1 MEVKM
6 SLDDITKD
14 DIANDSLSDGDQI
27 GPGQPP
33 KDHQFKKRVSG
44 NPKGRPRKCPKS
56 HDFLWDEL
64 RKPAKF
70 ASEGKVKQVP
80 RLQIVYR
87 QLQLLAMTG
96 NTQALKLYSARREVI
111 LRRKNNY
118 KDEEEQPVD
127 FKWTEENEQ
136 LWRDLQK
143 GEPDEDEADDE
154 ADESDTV
161 EASSPSH
168 APTVDTPVI
177 AQPVSGAETLSAAS
191 AENDQIP
198 NKLSE
203 NHHG

>member
-1 MEVKM
+1 M
-6 SLDDITKD
+6 SLDDTTKD
-14 DIANDSLSDGDQI
+14 DIANDSHSDGDQI

-44 NPKGRPRKCPKS
+44 NPKGRPKKCPKS

-64 RKPAKF
+64 RKPVKF

-96 NTQALKLYSARREVI
+96 NSQALKLYSARREII

-118 KDEEEQPVD
+118 KEEEEQPVD

-143 GEPDEDEADDE
+143 GGRMKMK
-154 ADESDTV
+154 
-161 EASSPSH
+161 
-168 APTVDTPVI
+168 PTTKRTTKRMRVI
-177 AQPVSGAETLSAAS
+177 LSKL
-191 AENDQIP
+191 QIHP
-198 NKLSE
+198 MHRRLI
-203 NHHG
+203 HL